1 MMERRLESLHDVMAP
16 ILGLRTA
23 NLFPMDKVVE
33 PFSCIMLGCR
43 YTSLYKQ
50 IVLRVLGSRHVN
62 VTQHAVWHAHDHSTV
77 GETVRQ
83 LVVHGSVAL
92 NVHIFGNT
100 NESPKY
106 VQVHRC

>member
-1 MMERRLESLHDVMAP
+1 MRCMSVMMERRLESLHDVMAP
-16 ILGLRTA
+16 IVGLWTA
-23 NLFPMDKVVE
+23 NLW
-33 PFSCIMLGCR
+33 IMLGCR

-50 IVLRVLGSRHVN
+50 IVLRVLGSRH
-62 VTQHAVWHAHDHSTV
+62 TSMSHSMLYGWHAHDHSTV